1 MGFYDAAL
9 FLCPWDIIG
18 FYCFKYHFFRRYWS
32 LLIFCH
38 FGESIKSETRTPCM
52 LLLDS
57 LEKANPR
64 RLEPDIRKYV
74 CQNLPPCVGII
85 VYSMFW
91 FIFFISFRFVLDIY
105 KAEGRLETK
114 DFIYQIPLL
123 VPKVIINTCSWL
135 ISTSILL
142 FFTCIYIQNNKKV
155 EFFFI

>member
-9 FLCPWDIIG
+9 FLCSRDIIG
-18 FYCFKYHFFRRYWS
+18 FYCFKYHFFRRHWS

-38 FGESIKSETRTPCM
+38 SGESTKSETRTPCM

-74 CQNLPPCVGII
+74 YQNLPSCVGII

-91 FIFFISFRFVLDIY
+91 FFFLKFPSDLYWTYIKQRVGLRLKTLFIKFLFWCLRWSLIRALD
-105 KAEGRLETK
+105 
-114 DFIYQIPLL
+114 
-123 VPKVIINTCSWL
+123 
-135 ISTSILL
+135 
-142 FFTCIYIQNNKKV
+142 
-155 EFFFI
+155 

>member
-9 FLCPWDIIG
+9 FLCSRDIIG
-18 FYCFKYHFFRRYWS
+18 FYCFKYHFFRRHWS

-38 FGESIKSETRTPCM
+38 SGESTKSETRTPCM

-57 LEKANPR
+57 LEEANPGQ
-64 RLEPDIRKYV
+64 LEPDIRKYV
-74 CQNLPPCVGII
+74 YQNLPSCVGII

-142 FFTCIYIQNNKKV
+142 FFTCI
-155 EFFFI
+155 FI